1 MDQSLIFTH
10 DQLMERCLHLA
21 RKGLGNT
28 FSNPLVGSVVTY
40 NDRIIGEGYHQK
52 FGENHAEVNAIRS
65 VKDKDLLRKSTLYVN
80 LEPCSHSGKTPPCT
94 DLILR
99 SGIPRIVIGAIDTSS
114 KSAGKGIEKLKKEGC
129 KVEVG
134 ILEEKS
140 RLLNKRF
147 FTFHEKKR
155 PYIILKWA
163 QSSDGFIDIS
173 RDKNDKTGPNWI
185 TGPNERGLVHKW
197 RSEEQSILVGTNTV
211 EVDDPALD
219 VRNWVGTSPIRLI
232 IDRTLRLKPEH
243 KVFKDPSRVILFT
256 AQLGNTTGVGTKV
269 IDFNVS
275 IWPQIMKYLFDQEI
289 ISVFV
294 EGGAK
299 TLNSLIKS
307 DLWDEARVFTGEQE
321 FTNGIVAPRLES
333 EYNQQFRTWQSD
345 LKIYYK

>member
-1 MDQSLIFTH
+1 MK
-10 DQLMERCLHLA
+10 RCLHLA
-21 RKGLGNT
+21 GKGLGNT
-28 FSNPLVGSVVTY
+28 LSNPLVGSVVTC

-65 VKDKDLLRKSTLYVN
+65 VKEKDFLRKSTLYVN

-94 DLILR
+94 DLIIR
-99 SGIPRIVIGAIDTSS
+99 SGIPKIVIGAIDTSS
-114 KSAGKGIEKLKKEGC
+114 KSAGKGVEKLKKEGC

-134 ILEEKS
+134 VLEEES

-185 TGPNERGLVHKW
+185 TGPNERMLVHKW
-197 RSEEQSILVGTNTV
+197 RSEEHSILVGTNTV

-219 VRNWVGTSPIRLI
+219 VRSWAGTSPIRLI
-232 IDRTLRLKPEH
+232 IDRTLRLKPEY

-256 AQLGNTTGVGTKV
+256 AQLGNKASAIGTKV
-269 IDFNVS
+269 IDFNAS
-275 IWPQIMKYLFDQEI
+275 IWPQIMNYLFEQEI
-289 ISVFV
+289 VSVFV

-321 FTNGIVAPRLES
+321 ITKGIMAPSLEMESNRL
-333 EYNQQFRTWQSD
+333 YRTWQSD